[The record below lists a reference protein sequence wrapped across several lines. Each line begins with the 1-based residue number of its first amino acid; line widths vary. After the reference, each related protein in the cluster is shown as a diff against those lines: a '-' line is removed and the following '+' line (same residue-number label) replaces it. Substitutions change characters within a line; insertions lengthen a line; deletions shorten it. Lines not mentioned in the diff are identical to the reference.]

1 MGGRMGGV
9 TDQGT
14 RERVSCRSILHGLIG
29 MGRCNIS
36 RAHWA
41 WSWGVLGDINP
52 LCCSIIDYGSSLDVC
67 SCALRN
73 DGAADCSLD

>member
-41 WSWGVLGDINP
+41 WSWGVRLSLSETMTIRKYGDLPP
-52 LCCSIIDYGSSLDVC
+52 LPPS
-67 SCALRN
+67 AT
-73 DGAADCSLD
+73 